1 MKQEQQ
7 FYLKLC
13 SFRFTNLSAS
23 GSSKKISLLWIML
36 NPHLSAPRRHAPR
49 EISSYSL
56 ITSPLVTFLMSPPGT
71 A

>member
-7 FYLKLC
+7 FNSKFRN
-13 SFRFTNLSAS
+13 FRFTNLEAS
-23 GSSKKISLLWIML
+23 GSSMKISLLWIML
-36 NPHLSAPRRHAPR
+36 NPHLSAPRCHAPR
-49 EISSYSL
+49 EISTYSL